1 MQSNNDITMLK
12 ITRRAG
18 EAFFIDDICI
28 RIELINLNV
37 INLLIDDVMSSTKIG
52 EPLALAE
59 NIKLILTK
67 KISGQIG
74 VQIFAPRSV
83 LIAREEIA
91 AFDKN
96 GKLLGRAS

>member
-1 MQSNNDITMLK
+1 MQSNNDMTMLK

-28 RIELINLNV
+28 RIEQIDLNE
-37 INLLIDDVMSSTKIG
+37 IYLLIDDKCALKKTG
-52 EPLALAE
+52 EPLLICE
-59 NIKLILTK
+59 NV
-67 KISGQIG
+67 KIFMSKTMHGNVK